1 MSDLNFTKHWTSERA
16 RKKQTALTKLSN
28 GLLKEVIE
36 DPYSRELFDLA
47 EIEAMKVAAKALS
60 DAKKKFA
67 HIKEKKARIE
77 KKKEKQ
83 LNNINTQCNS
93 NAKDILD
100 SFTADHAIF
109 TREQFCLWV
118 MVANSTSSILE
129 PELWELDINDGVEN
143 HHLESERELKRRN
156 AWIMKDKA
164 HKALHECL
172 KKTWVFSFKDDS
184 WVTKTPIS
192 EAVRVIKGLVNGEDY
207 KKVEQRYLHLI
218 ESLEVYNREIEAIQ
232 RRKTIKSI

>member
-1 MSDLNFTKHWTSERA
+1 MNFTKHWTSERTK
-16 RKKQTALTKLSN
+16 KKQTALTKLSN

-36 DPYSRELFDLA
+36 DPYSRNLFDLA

-60 DAKKKFA
+60 DAKEKFA

-77 KKKEKQ
+77 KKIEKQ

-100 SFTADHAIF
+100 SFTADPDLF
-109 TREQFCLWV
+109 TQEQFCLWV
-118 MVANSTSSILE
+118 VVANSTSSILE
-129 PELWELDINDGVEN
+129 PELWELDINDGVEK
-143 HHLESERELKRRN
+143 HHLESEHELKRRN
-156 AWIMKDKA
+156 ASIMKDKA
-164 HKALHECL
+164 HKALYEYL
-172 KKTWVFSFKDDS
+172 KKAWTFSFKDES
-184 WVTKTPIS
+184 WIAKIPIG
-192 EAVRVIKGLVNGEDY
+192 EAVSVIKGLVNGEDY

-218 ESLEVYNREIEAIQ
+218 EHLNVYNREIEAIQ